1 MIDRID
7 IQRIATAAV
16 GAFVLSATFILGA
29 VGPAS
34 AAEPQAVTTI
44 STCPAMPMLLAR

>member
-1 MIDRID
+1 MIDRTD

-34 AAEPQAVTTI
+34 AADAKAGTMTA
-44 STCPAMPMLLAR
+44 SCPAATMLLAR